1 MKKGVW
7 NVENPLAL
15 SELFS
20 DGVFLVPISGDEG
33 AVNTESASAEPES
46 QQITSEKSNDI
57 NAEIPNSILN
67 NKPESQEISQLG
79 SKNTAVLNSNEANS
93 PPPINP
99 VTQSSNTAPNTEYS
113 NSVPVTQS
121 SNTVPNTESSNAI
134 PNAPNEGTLNPAPPV
149 NVKLPN
155 WEGVY
160 IVNLIYEEN
169 QFEPMDVIKKIM
181 QAVRIPNVEING
193 QTVKFIPISKG
204 STSLTP
210 ELLEQY
216 LQHFTQV
223 RILFWIKNSRLES
236 NFLQLNHP
244 RILMVDMPSVMVSS
258 DDKKRNNWSTIK
270 TFFGM

>member
-33 AVNTESASAEPES
+33 AMNNESTSADLEL
-46 QQITSEKSNDI
+46 QQKTSEKSNDI
-57 NAEIPNSILN
+57 NAEIPISTVN

-79 SKNTAVLNSNEANS
+79 SKN
-93 PPPINP
+93 ID
-99 VTQSSNTAPNTEYS
+99 APNSKETNPTPS
-113 NSVPVTQS
+113 I
-121 SNTVPNTESSNAI
+121 PNTESSNAI
-134 PNAPNEGTLNPAPPV
+134 PNTPNEGALNPAPSV
-149 NVKLPN
+149 NVKLPK

-169 QFEPMDVIKKIM
+169 QFEPMDVVKKIM
-181 QAVRIPNVEING
+181 QAIRIPNVEING

-210 ELLEQY
+210 ELLELY
-216 LQHFTQV
+216 IQHFTQV
-223 RILFWIKNSRLES
+223 RILFWIKTSSLES
-236 NFLQLNHP
+236 SFQRLNHP

-258 DDKKRNNWSTIK
+258 DDKKRSNWSTIK

>member
-33 AVNTESASAEPES
+33 AVNNESTSADLEL
-46 QQITSEKSNDI
+46 QQKTSEKSNDI
-57 NAEIPNSILN
+57 NAEIPISTVN

-79 SKNTAVLNSNEANS
+79 SKNIDAPNSKEANPTFS
-93 PPPINP
+93 IN
-99 VTQSSNTAPNTEYS
+99 
-113 NSVPVTQS
+113 
-121 SNTVPNTESSNAI
+121 PNTESSNAI
-134 PNAPNEGTLNPAPPV
+134 PNTPNDGSLNPAPSV
-149 NVKLPN
+149 NVKLPK

-169 QFEPMDVIKKIM
+169 QFEPMDVVKKIM

-210 ELLEQY
+210 ELLELY
-216 LQHFTQV
+216 IQHFTQV
-223 RILFWIKNSRLES
+223 RILFWIKTSSLES
-236 NFLQLNHP
+236 SFQRLNHP

-258 DDKKRNNWSTIK
+258 DDKKRSNWSTIK